1 MSLAMQP
8 LAASSSSAYTAPDG
22 AVHRRKADET
32 RAHGTEQG
40 EGAKAPKGR
49 HALLAAL
56 SDALEGLASAS
67 AGDASAPTHE
77 SSLNERESKQAL
89 HAFAH
94 ELFAALRPAESEGR
108 TGRGFAWGRT
118 SSADFAQRLDA
129 LVRRLQGGAVD
140 TPSDPSVAA
149 ATPDAPVLAPT
160 PPVATTAA
168 ETPGTA
174 STTAPVAGASVT
186 LPIPID
192 VDPLFSAFEQL
203 LAVRHPADT
212 GGASG
217 SGIDALV
224 AFLQRMSQ
232 SLGGQAAS
240 SSPVPGTLLDV
251 TA

>member
-1 MSLAMQP
+1 MSLAMQS
-8 LAASSSSAYTAPDG
+8 LAASPSSACTAPERT
-22 AVHRRKADET
+22 ANRRQADEA

-67 AGDASAPTHE
+67 ASDAASAPTDE
-77 SSLNERESKQAL
+77 SSPGDRESKQAL

-129 LVRRLQGGAVD
+129 LVQRLQGGA
-140 TPSDPSVAA
+140 TQASDSSVAV
-149 ATPDAPVLAPT
+149 TPEVAVLAPT
-160 PPVATTAA
+160 TAA
-168 ETPGTA
+168 ATSATEPPATP
-174 STTAPVAGASVT
+174 SPTAPAADASAAPPTPAG
-186 LPIPID
+186 
-192 VDPLFSAFEQL
+192 VDSLLSAFQQL

-212 GGASG
+212 GAGATG

-240 SSPVPGTLLDV
+240 ISPVPGTLLNV